1 MKFLENGT
9 QEGKLFLSTL
19 KRGRRAN
26 NGTMFQ
32 NLDYHGSS
40 DAILASKTPVS
51 QSLELIAAIF
61 LLAGTSFCHRSIFGL
76 KFLGFQA
83 LFLPQTMKYKSLSH
97 VKCSISKNGRRETEP
112 GTIS

>member
-1 MKFLENGT
+1 MKFLEDGT

-19 KRGRRAN
+19 KRGRRAH

-51 QSLELIAAIF
+51 QSLELIAATF
-61 LLAGTSFCHRSIFGL
+61 LLPVPLLVTCAFLVSNSGTQSF
-76 KFLGFQA
+76 
-83 LFLPQTMKYKSLSH
+83 
-97 VKCSISKNGRRETEP
+97 ISPPNYGV
-112 GTIS
+112 